1 MLLNILYYDQ
11 VAEAKED
18 KKTSGLSFGPLYIT
32 SEQVYLLF
40 FFKIYIESVF
50 FLRLI
55 RLVLV
60 LLLKYFHFFRVYSL
74 FSYFDVYNHDALI
87 NNFLHYVKQSI
98 K

>member
-40 FFKIYIESVF
+40 FFKIDIESVF
-50 FLRLI
+50 FCDELDW
-55 RLVLV
+55 
-60 LLLKYFHFFRVYSL
+60 YWCYC
-74 FSYFDVYNHDALI
+74 
-87 NNFLHYVKQSI
+87 
-98 K
+98 